1 MNLQKYTIQT
11 GGRLNKFRNNKILFS
26 LGTAESVKDKA
37 QNLNYL
43 EGKIIAIDKSTKK
56 FEIMSLGHRNPQDL
70 SISLLIQNTG
80 KGGDEIVILAILVG
94 RLHLLSMMV
103 VTHIRNHIK
112 NMVLKFKN
120 FSNSILYLKDF
131 FWR

>member
-1 MNLQKYTIQT
+1 MNLQKNTIQT

-56 FEIMSLGHRNPQDL
+56 FEIMSLGHRNPQGL
-70 SISLLIQNTG
+70 ILLKTIISLLIQNTG
-80 KGGDEIVILAILVG
+80 PKEA
-94 RLHLLSMMV
+94 M
-103 VTHIRNHIK
+103 K
-112 NMVLKFKN
+112 
-120 FSNSILYLKDF
+120 
-131 FWR
+131 